1 MKKKITHMLLVL
13 LLAATIQIQPTH
25 VFTIT
30 PTTNILAT
38 QTTENQNDTTEEEH
52 TSDTASSTETTKNQV
67 KSQYDTT
74 DGNTD
79 VNWPKG
85 PSENSL
91 TSSSA
96 VLMDA
101 DTGLI
106 LYNKNMTDKHYP
118 ASITKIMTTLLAI
131 ENCSLEDTVT
141 FTSDEVLN
149 LEYGASN
156 IDTQVGEKLTIEQC
170 LYAIMLASANEVCN
184 GVADFIS
191 GDTKNFGELMTARA
205 NALGCVNTNFT
216 NPNGLHS
223 DDHYTCAYDM
233 ALISQEALKNET
245 FRKVANTAS
254 TYLDKTNKYD
264 ARSLVNH
271 HNMINAYST
280 SVFLYDDCIGGKT
293 GYTSAAQ
300 STLVTFAKRDGMTLI
315 CVVMEGGSAK
325 TDINS
330 NIYTDTIS
338 LLEFGFQNY
347 QAHQLSSD
355 IQNTTDKAESPFF
368 TIFDSILDFDISP
381 LQTSNNGTV
390 VLPAGISI
398 SDANQKVV
406 FYDTG
411 ESIEENAIGTVTYEY
426 GNKTV
431 GTTSI
436 YFNPDTLENH
446 LATSDDIEFTKS
458 TYVASKTKITTTVI
472 RRIGITVCIVFVVI
486 ALFVYFYLLYQKKR
500 TSRRRYSKRRRN
512 S

>member
-1 MKKKITHMLLVL
+1 MKKKMTRMLLAL
-13 LLAATIQIQPTH
+13 MLAATIQIQPNQA
-25 VFTIT
+25 FTIT
-30 PTTNILAT
+30 PTTDILAT
-38 QTTENQNDTTEEEH
+38 ETTENQNDSSEEDNA
-52 TSDTASSTETTKNQV
+52 SNTAAPTETTKNQV
-67 KSQYDTT
+67 NSQYDTT
-74 DGNTD
+74 DGDTD

-101 DTGLI
+101 DTGLV

-131 ENCSLEDTVT
+131 ENCSLDDTVT

-149 LEYGASN
+149 LESSASN

-184 GVADFIS
+184 GVADFVS
-191 GDTKNFGELMTARA
+191 GDIESFGELMTARA

-245 FRKVANTAS
+245 FRKVANTSS
-254 TYLDKTNKYD
+254 TYLDKTNKYE
-264 ARSLVNH
+264 ARSLTNH

-280 SVFLYDDCIGGKT
+280 SAFLYEDCIGGKT

-315 CVVMEGGSAK
+315 CVVMEGGSSK
-325 TDINS
+325 TNINS

-338 LLEFGFQNY
+338 LLEFGFDNY
-347 QAHQLSSD
+347 EAHQLSSD

-368 TIFDSILDFDISP
+368 TVFDSILDFDISP
-381 LQTSNNGTV
+381 LQTNNNGTV
-390 VLPAGISI
+390 VLPVGVST
-398 SDANQKVV
+398 SDADQNVV
-406 FYDTG
+406 FYDEG
-411 ESIEENAIGTVTYEY
+411 ESPEENAIGTVTYEY

-436 YFNPDTLENH
+436 YFNPDALEDH
-446 LATSDDIEFTKS
+446 LATSDDIEYTKR
-458 TYVASKTKITTTVI
+458 TYVASKTKTTTTTI
-472 RRIGITVCIVFVVI
+472 RRIGIAVCFVFIVIV
-486 ALFVYFYLLYQKKR
+486 LSVYFYFLYQKKR
-500 TSRRRYSKRRRN
+500 TSRRHYPKRRRK
-512 S
+512 

>member
-1 MKKKITHMLLVL
+1 MKKKMTRMLLAL
-13 LLAATIQIQPTH
+13 LLTATIQIQPNQA
-25 VFTIT
+25 FTIT
-30 PTTNILAT
+30 PTTDILAT
-38 QTTENQNDTTEEEH
+38 QTTDHQNETTEGDTNSDEE
-52 TSDTASSTETTKNQV
+52 TSTETTKNQV

-74 DGNTD
+74 DQDTD
-79 VNWPKG
+79 VDWPKG

-131 ENCSLEDTVT
+131 ENSSPDDTVT

-184 GVADFIS
+184 GVADFVS
-191 GDTKNFGELMTARA
+191 GNIENFGKLMTTRA
-205 NALGCVNTNFT
+205 KELGCVNTNFT

-245 FRKVANTAS
+245 FRKVANTAT
-254 TYLDKTNKYD
+254 TYIDKTNKYK
-264 ARSLVNH
+264 ARYLTNH

-280 SVFLYDDCIGGKT
+280 SAFLYEDCIGGKT

-300 STLVTFAKRDGMTLI
+300 STLVTFAERDGMTLI
-315 CVVMEGGSAK
+315 CVVMEGVSSK
-325 TDINS
+325 TNINQ

-338 LLEFGFQNY
+338 LLEFGFHNY
-347 QAHQLSSD
+347 SAHQLSKD
-355 IQNTTDKAESPFF
+355 VQNTTDEAESPFF
-368 TIFDSILDFDISP
+368 TTFDSILDFDVSP
-381 LQTSNNGTV
+381 LQTSNSGTV
-390 VLPAGISI
+390 VLPAGVSA
-398 SDANQKVV
+398 SDATQKVV
-406 FYDTG
+406 FYDKG
-411 ESIEENAIGTVTYEY
+411 KSPEENAIGTVTYEY

-431 GTTSI
+431 GTTNI
-436 YFNPDTLENH
+436 YFDPDALNDS
-446 LATSDDIEFTKS
+446 LATSDDIKYTKS
-458 TYVASKTKITTTVI
+458 TYVASKTKTTTTAV
-472 RRIGITVCIVFVVI
+472 RRIGIIVCIAFVVI
-486 ALFVYFYLLYQKKR
+486 ALCIYFYLLYQKKQ
-500 TSRRRYSKRRRN
+500 TSKRRYVNRRRK
-512 S
+512 

>member
-1 MKKKITHMLLVL
+1 MKKRITRMLLAL
-13 LLAATIQIQPTH
+13 LLAATIQIQPNQA
-25 VFTIT
+25 FTIT

-38 QTTENQNDTTEEEH
+38 QTTESQNDTTEEEN
-52 TSDTASSTETTKNQV
+52 TSNTTSSTETTKNQV

-74 DGNTD
+74 DGDTD

-106 LYNKNMTDKHYP
+106 MYNKNMTDKHYP

-131 ENCSLEDTVT
+131 ENCSPDDTVT

-191 GDTKNFGELMTARA
+191 GDTKSFGELMTARA
-205 NALGCVNTNFT
+205 NELGCVNTNFT

-254 TYLDKTNKYD
+254 TYLDKTNKYK
-264 ARSLVNH
+264 ARSLTNH

-280 SVFLYDDCIGGKT
+280 SAFLYDDCIGGKT

-315 CVVMEGGSAK
+315 CVVMEGGSSK

-390 VLPAGISI
+390 VLPAGVSTA
-398 SDANQKVV
+398 DATQNVV
-406 FYDTG
+406 FYDNG
-411 ESIEENAIGTVTYEY
+411 ENTEENAIGTVTYEY

-436 YFNPDTLENH
+436 YFDPDTLEDH
-446 LATSDDIEFTKS
+446 LATSDDIEYTKN
-458 TYVASKTKITTTVI
+458 TYVASKTKVTATVI
-472 RRIGITVCIVFVVI
+472 RRIGIAVCIVFVVI
-486 ALFVYFYLLYQKKR
+486 ALSVYVYLLHQKKR
-500 TSRRRYSKRRRN
+500 TSRRRYSKRRRK

>member
-1 MKKKITHMLLVL
+1 MKKKITRMLLAIM
-13 LLAATIQIQPTH
+13 LAATVQIQPNQ

-30 PTTNILAT
+30 PTPKILAT
-38 QTTENQNDTTEEEH
+38 QTTDNQEDIAEEES
-52 TSDTASSTETTKNQV
+52 TSNTASPKETTKNQV
-67 KSQYDTT
+67 KSQCDPT

-131 ENCSLEDTVT
+131 ENCSPDDTVT

-149 LEYGASN
+149 LESGASN

-191 GDTKNFGELMTARA
+191 GDTTSFGELMTARA

-245 FRKVANTAS
+245 FRKVANTSS
-254 TYLDKTNKYD
+254 TYLDRTNKYK
-264 ARSLVNH
+264 ARSLTNH

-280 SVFLYDDCIGGKT
+280 SAFLYEDCIGGKT

-315 CVVMEGGSAK
+315 CVVMEGGSSK
-325 TDINS
+325 TNINS

-338 LLEFGFQNY
+338 LLEFGFDNY
-347 QAHQLSSD
+347 EAHQLSND
-355 IQNTTDKAESPFF
+355 IPNTTDKAESPFF
-368 TIFDSILDFDISP
+368 TVFDSILDFDISP

-390 VLPAGISI
+390 ILPVGVST
-398 SDANQKVV
+398 SDATRNVV
-406 FYDTG
+406 FYDKG
-411 ESIEENAIGTVTYEY
+411 ENPEEHAIGTVTYEY

-431 GTTSI
+431 GTTTI
-436 YFNPDTLENH
+436 YFNPDTLQNN
-446 LATSDDIEFTKS
+446 LTTSDDIEYTKK
-458 TYVASKTKITTTVI
+458 TYVASKTKTTATTI
-472 RRIGITVCIVFVVI
+472 RRIGIIVCFVFVVI
-486 ALFVYFYLLYQKKR
+486 ALFAYFYFLYQKKR
-500 TSRRRYSKRRRN
+500 MSRRRYTKRRRK
-512 S
+512 

>member
-1 MKKKITHMLLVL
+1 MRKRITRTLLTL
-13 LLAATIQIQPTH
+13 FLAVTIQIQPNQA
-25 VFTIT
+25 FTIT
-30 PTTNILAT
+30 PTTDIFAT
-38 QTTENQNDTTEEEH
+38 QTTESQKDTTEEQ
-52 TSDTASSTETTKNQV
+52 TSSTETTKNQV

-74 DGNTD
+74 DGDTNVD
-79 VNWPKG
+79 WPTG

-91 TSSSA
+91 TSSAA

-101 DTGLI
+101 DTGLV

-131 ENCSLEDTVT
+131 ENSSPDDTIT

-156 IDTQVGEKLTIEQC
+156 IDTQVGETLTMEQC

-184 GVADFIS
+184 GVADFVS
-191 GDTKNFGELMTARA
+191 GDIESFGELMTTRA
-205 NALGCVNTNFT
+205 YELGCVNTNFT

-233 ALISQEALKNET
+233 ALIGQEALKNET

-264 ARSLVNH
+264 SRYLANH

-280 SVFLYDDCIGGKT
+280 SAFLYEDCIGGKT

-315 CVVMEGGSAK
+315 CVVMEGGSSK
-325 TDINS
+325 TDISN

-338 LLEFGFQNY
+338 LLEFGFSNY
-347 QAHQLSSD
+347 EAHQLSSN
-355 IQNTTDKAESPFF
+355 IQTTTDNAESPFF
-368 TIFDSILDFDISP
+368 TVFDSILDFELSP
-381 LQTSNNGTV
+381 LQTSNNGVV
-390 VLPAGISI
+390 VLPVGVST
-398 SDANQKVV
+398 SDAVQDVV
-406 FYDTG
+406 FYDKKN
-411 ESIEENAIGTVTYEY
+411 EEDNAIGTVTYEY

-431 GTTSI
+431 GTTNI
-436 YFNPDTLENH
+436 YFNPDALENH
-446 LATSDDIEFTKS
+446 LTTSEDIEYTKS
-458 TYVASKTKITTTVI
+458 TYVASKTKATATNI
-472 RRIGITVCIVFVVI
+472 RRIGIVVCIAFVVI
-486 ALFVYFYLLYQKKR
+486 VLFVYFYFLHQRKR
-500 TSRRRYSKRRRN
+500 NSRKRYSRRRRKS
-512 S
+512 